1 MATIQNIPED
11 VLETHILPLATEQEK
26 LREKIKD
33 LEKEIEEIRNS
44 LELKKKSLMEAE
56 GQLENHH
63 RRNRKNEKKLR
74 YFKGQIDYLV
84 SSSSNH
90 SYSDDY

>member
-33 LEKEIEEIRNS
+33 LEEVIEKQKE
-44 LELKKKSLMEAE
+44 ELKEQQKNILLQQDELNTRHKQHKKDD
-56 GQLENHH
+56 
-63 RRNRKNEKKLR
+63 KKLK
-74 YFKGQIDYLV
+74 YYKGQVDYLV
-84 SSSSNH
+84 SSSSNY